1 MLSWLLPIIGL
12 SVITLTVI
20 VLWVGKHYQQADWG
34 SRWLNYLDGLN
45 RFLCQKYHGLKH
57 PLLPIPMTGPVVIAA
72 NHISGLDPLLM
83 IAMINRPLRF
93 LIAKEQYERFGL
105 QWFFRR
111 LGCIPV
117 DRHRRP
123 QAAMRGAL
131 RALQAGEVVALFPQ
145 GGIQHPTQAKKVSKL
160 KGGVVKLAIMSAAPI
175 YTLRFSCVRA
185 QGQVFLPILLPN
197 KVVVVSYPPLYCQDN
212 AEESCLDHIQ
222 RHIE

>member
-1 MLSWLLPIIGL
+1 MLTWLLLIMSLVIFAGIIF
-12 SVITLTVI
+12 I
-20 VLWVGKHYQQADWG
+20 LWIGKRYQQADWG

-45 RFLCQKYHGLKH
+45 RYFCQKYHGLRH
-57 PLLPIPMTGPVVIAA
+57 PLLPLPITGPIVVAA

-117 DRHRRP
+117 DRSRRP

-145 GGIQHPTQAKKVSKL
+145 GGIQDPSRSKKVSKL

-175 YTLRFSCVRA
+175 YMLRFSCVKA

-197 KVVVVSYPPLYCQDN
+197 KVIVDSYPPLYCQAE
-212 AEESCLDHIQ
+212 AEESYLDHIQ